1 MKKYYSLELNQE
13 SREAAV
19 QIYGDITSWPW
30 LQSDVSAYLLSKQIA
45 GLDVDTIHVYLN
57 SYGGEVAE
65 GWAIYNAL
73 RRHPAQIHTYADGFV
88 CSIASVIFMA
98 GTKRTMSDVSAL
110 MIHNPWTY
118 TSGNAADLRKEAEDL
133 ETLGELS
140 AKAYLRY
147 VDLQEDELKALLD
160 AETWIDPEDAV
171 RMGFATDIAEPEENG
186 SISQSVR
193 RQVFEK
199 LTKAPAEPVAQ
210 EPKVQI
216 QVDPDRVYEIV
227 KQRLEEDRKR
237 QLEYPQAGSEG
248 RTTGLMKFLNAL

>member
-1 MKKYYSLELNQE
+1 MKNYYSMDLNEE
-13 SREAAV
+13 SREATV

-30 LQSDVSAYLLSKQIA
+30 MESDVSAYLLSKQIA
-45 GLDVDTIHVYLN
+45 ALDVDTIHVYLN
-57 SYGGEVAE
+57 SFGGEVAE

-98 GTKRTMSDVSAL
+98 GTKRTVNDVSAL
-110 MIHNPWTY
+110 MIHNPWTRA
-118 TSGNAADLRKEAEDL
+118 SGNAADLRKEAEDL

-147 VDLQEDELKALLD
+147 VNIPEDELKAMLD
-160 AETWIDPEDAV
+160 AETWITPEDAV
-171 RMGFATDIAEPEENG
+171 HMGFATDIAEPEKSG
-186 SISQSVR
+186 GVSQSVR

-199 LTKAPAEPVAQ
+199 LTKAPAEPAAQ

-216 QVDPDRVYEIV
+216 QVDPEKIYEIFR
-227 KQRLEEDRKR
+227 QRLEEDRKR
-237 QLEYPQAGSEG
+237 QMKKLPEG
-248 RTTGLMKFLNAL
+248 GCNPMNLIQFLNAL

>member
-1 MKKYYSLELNQE
+1 MKKYYSLEQDN
-13 SREAAV
+13 REATV

-30 LQSDVSAYLLSKQIA
+30 MESDISSYLLSKQIA
-45 GLDVDTIHVYLN
+45 ALDVDTIHVYLN

-98 GTKRTMSDVSAL
+98 GNRRTMSDVSAL
-110 MIHNPWTY
+110 MIHNPWTS

-147 VDLQEDELKALLD
+147 VSLSEEELQDMLD
-160 AETWIDPEDAV
+160 KETWITPEDAV
-171 RMGFATDIAEPEENG
+171 QMGFATDISKPEESG
-186 SISQSVR
+186 GVSQSVR
-193 RQVFEK
+193 RQVFDK
-199 LTKAPAEPVAQ
+199 LAAAQ
-210 EPKVQI
+210 EKGTELYSTPSAKESQSGG
-216 QVDPDRVYEIV
+216 
-227 KQRLEEDRKR
+227 EDRP
-237 QLEYPQAGSEG
+237 LD
-248 RTTGLMKFLNAL
+248 LIKFLNAL